1 MGVDGTDLV
10 VTNVVVVLVDAA
22 AVWSVAQSMRHVL
35 DVRDAVYN
43 HGNGPSPLSIRHRVE
58 IDCIQCMSLG

>member
-10 VTNVVVVLVDAA
+10 VTNVVVVLVYAA
-22 AVWSVAQSMRHVL
+22 AVRSIAQSVRHIL

-43 HGNGPSPLSIRHRVE
+43 HGDRPSPLSIRHRVE